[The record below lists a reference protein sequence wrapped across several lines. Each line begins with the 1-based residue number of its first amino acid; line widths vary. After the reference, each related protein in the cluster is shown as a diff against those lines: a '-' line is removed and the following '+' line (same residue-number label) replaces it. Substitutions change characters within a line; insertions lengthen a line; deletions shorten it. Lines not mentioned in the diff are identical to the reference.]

1 MALIIDMEINHK
13 EITNIETITNISSK
27 NNLVIIYGELAK
39 MFRNFKEKKGEIPNN
54 IKITITET
62 IEIKN

>member
-13 EITNIETITNISSK
+13 EITNIEIITNISSK
-27 NNLVIIYGELAK
+27 NNFVNIYGELAK
-39 MFRNFKEKKGEIPNN
+39 TFRNFKEKKGEIPNN

>member
-13 EITNIETITNISSK
+13 EITNIETITNIPSK
-27 NNLVIIYGELAK
+27 NNLVIIYGELDK
-39 MFRNFKEKKGEIPNN
+39 MFRNFKEKKGENPNN